1 LTNARIT
8 LLIAVIDELTA
19 SEVAMYNKSILF
31 AVCVLS
37 FVSFVFSQTDWQ
49 EFFPLHIG
57 DYWVYREVAPWPDI
71 YTLRVVGRD
80 TLENG
85 QVYAKIQCYY
95 RDSYSYFFRRVDNLG
110 DVYDYVF
117 NKKERLLFKLNV
129 DVGDTWPDPDIGG
142 YWEVV
147 EKSDYIADNDTLTYL
162 RIESFENMAF
172 TSYSIWEKIGVVHIG
187 FEGGNLSLL
196 GAFINGRIAAG
207 DTVITKVSSKQDKI
221 APDEASLNQNYP
233 NPFNQFTRISY
244 KIRNRGAV
252 NLAIYDMGG
261 RAVKQLVNSEQ
272 PAGESTVTWDGTDD
286 NDASVVTG
294 MYLIRLQADDLN
306 MTRKILYLK

>member
-1 LTNARIT
+1 L
-8 LLIAVIDELTA
+8 
-19 SEVAMYNKSILF
+19 YNKSILF
-31 AVCVLS
+31 ALCVLS
-37 FVSFVFSQTDWQ
+37 VVPSVFSHTDWQ

-95 RDSYSYFFRRVDNLG
+95 RDSYSYFFRRVDSLG
-110 DVYDYVF
+110 DVYDYVY
-117 NKKERLLFKLNV
+117 NKKERLLFKLDV
-129 DVGDTWPDPDIGG
+129 CVGDTWSDPDIGG

-147 EKSDYIADNDTLTYL
+147 EKSDYITDNDTLTYL

-172 TSYSIWEKIGVVHIG
+172 TSYFIWEKIGICNMN
-187 FEGGNLSLL
+187 FEGGYQSLL

-221 APDEASLNQNYP
+221 APDEASSNQNYP

-244 KIRNRGAV
+244 KIRKEGAV
-252 NLAIYDMGG
+252 NLAIYNMGG
-261 RAVKQLVNSEQ
+261 RVVKQLVNNEQ
-272 PAGESTVTWDGTDD
+272 PAGESTVTWDGADD
-286 NDASVVTG
+286 GGSAVGTG
-294 MYLIRLQADDLN
+294 IYLIRLQADDRQI
-306 MTRKILYLK
+306 TRKILYLK